1 MHKEK
6 IVYEGKEIEAD
17 TFDTVID
24 MRQSKKRI
32 MQAIGKLL
40 EEDAKNKRL
49 TK

>member
-1 MHKEK
+1 MHKEQ
-6 IVYEGKEIEAD
+6 IVYQGKNIEVD

-24 MRQSKKRI
+24 MRWSKKRI

-40 EEDAKNKRL
+40 EEDAKNKRP